1 MSTVARPGPRAPGA
15 TRPASAHGALQ
26 GRVVAVAADATH
38 RFSKPLRTSITLP
51 AGLLAAL
58 LSRDTAGRVV
68 RKARVMGVVLHDG
81 VVQPGDT
88 VRVELPAPPHR
99 ALQRV

>member
-1 MSTVARPGPRAPGA
+1 
-15 TRPASAHGALQ
+15 
-26 GRVVAVAADATH
+26 
-38 RFSKPLRTSITLP
+38 
-51 AGLLAAL
+51 
-58 LSRDTAGRVV
+58 VV